1 MSTVDESVTDVDEQ
15 PRTPLDPHQ
24 QRSARLIRWF
34 IGVFFVVVIGFGAI
48 FASRFGIDPSLVQS
62 PLLGKPAPTFEA
74 PYLEKEGVLK
84 SETLTGQIVV
94 LNFWASW
101 CVACRAEHDDLVRA
115 SRAYEDKGVVFIG
128 VDFQDTRKDAIAFL
142 DEMVRAYD
150 NVVDDGS
157 RVAIEY
163 GVYGIPETF
172 FIDADGIVQA
182 KIVGES
188 SFYLLSQTLD
198 AMLRGETP
206 QSSLDGYV
214 QSPPGS

>member
-1 MSTVDESVTDVDEQ
+1 MSVTDEPFTDVDVQ
-15 PRTPLDPHQ
+15 PPIPPNLQKHRPG
-24 QRSARLIRWF
+24 RMIRWSF
-34 IGVFFVVVIGFGAI
+34 AAFFVIVIGFGAI

-74 PYLEKEGVLK
+74 PYLEKEGTLDSTTLK
-84 SETLTGQIVV
+84 GQIVV

-115 SRAYEDKGVVFIG
+115 SRVYQDRGVVFIG
-128 VDFQDTRKDAIAFL
+128 VDFQDTREEAIAFL
-142 DEMVRAYD
+142 DEMGRAYD

-172 FIDADGIVQA
+172 FIDAEGIVQA

-206 QSSLDGYV
+206 RSSLDGYV

>member
-1 MSTVDESVTDVDEQ
+1 MSAIDESSTDVDAQ
-15 PRTPLDPHQ
+15 PPIPPNLQ
-24 QRSARLIRWF
+24 KQRAGRMIRWSF
-34 IGVFFVVVIGFGAI
+34 AVFFVTVIGFGAI

-142 DEMVRAYD
+142 DEMGRAYD

-198 AMLRGETP
+198 AMLRGEIP
-206 QSSLDGYV
+206 KSSLDGYL

>member
-1 MSTVDESVTDVDEQ
+1 MSSVDESVTGLEEE
-15 PRTPLDPHQ
+15 PPIPPNLRRHRPGW
-24 QRSARLIRWF
+24 AIRWSF
-34 IGVFFVVVIGFGAI
+34 GVLFVVVVGFGAI

-115 SRAYEDKGVVFIG
+115 SQAYEDKGVVFIG
-128 VDFQDTRKDAIAFL
+128 VDFQDTRDDAIAFL
-142 DEMVRAYD
+142 DEMGRAYD

-188 SFYLLSQTLD
+188 SFYLLSETLD
-198 AMLRGETP
+198 TMLRGETP
-206 QSSLDGYV
+206 ESSLDGYV

>member
-1 MSTVDESVTDVDEQ
+1 MSTVDEVRTDPDVPPAGLPG
-15 PRTPLDPHQ
+15 PRPG
-24 QRSARLIRWF
+24 RAIRWTIGILF
-34 IGVFFVVVIGFGAI
+34 IVVIGFGAI

-62 PLLGKPAPTFEA
+62 PLLGKPAPAFEA
-74 PYLEKEGVLK
+74 PYLEKEG
-84 SETLTGQIVV
+84 TLDSDTLRGQIVV

-115 SRAYEDKGVVFIG
+115 SRAYEDAGVVFIG
-128 VDFQDTRKDAIAFL
+128 VNFQDKKEEAIAFL
-142 DEMVRAYD
+142 DEMGRAYD
-150 NVVDDGS
+150 NVVDEGS

-188 SFYLLSQTLD
+188 SFYLLSRTLD

-206 QSSLDGYV
+206 ESSLDGYV

>member
-1 MSTVDESVTDVDEQ
+1 MSIIDVDEEPTGASH
-15 PRTPLDPHQ
+15 PREHRPG
-24 QRSARLIRWF
+24 RLIRWTLAVLF
-34 IGVFFVVVIGFGAI
+34 VGVVAIGAI

-62 PLLGKPAPTFEA
+62 PLLGKPAPAFQA
-74 PYLEKEGVLK
+74 PYLEKEGMLN
-84 SETLTGQIVV
+84 SETLAGQIVV

-115 SRAYEDKGVVFIG
+115 SRAYADRGVVFIG
-128 VDFQDTRKDAIAFL
+128 VDFQDKRDEAIAFL
-142 DEMVRAYD
+142 DEMGRAYD

-206 QSSLDGYV
+206 MSSLDGYV